1 MTNITKQSNIV
12 NKEFFEQALHDAV
25 ERQLALKRNEVTE
38 SEVNEWIFDNK
49 GKLADELENS
59 LAGVVSRVLKPKVA
73 PTAPVISLNDGKI
86 QLWAVDAHQPLKLA
100 EHRSFNFG
108 TSDTASLVYEER
120 SAGHRADEVS
130 LDDPSIWKW
139 LQRFVDRAQQSEE
152 LVEVAEAAIAAC
164 SPCKGSGQ
172 YVAQLTGGAKETR
185 TCPKCAKA
193 RAAVAKALA
202 LRNQI

>member
-1 MTNITKQSNIV
+1 MNATQLKLIERSQQRTATTIRLGLGYVLAAAKSGP
-12 NKEFFEQALHDAV
+12 KEAH
-25 ERQLALKRNEVTE
+25 KRPDIF
-38 SEVNEWIFDNK
+38 EWICD
-49 GKLADELENS
+49 
-59 LAGVVSRVLKPKVA
+59 V
-73 PTAPVISLNDGKI
+73 DGCGQIFLVK
-86 QLWAVDAHQPLKLA
+86 
-100 EHRSFNFG
+100 
-108 TSDTASLVYEER
+108 AS
-120 SAGHRADEVS
+120 EVS

-139 LQRFVDRAQQSEE
+139 LQGFVDQAQQAAE

-185 TCPKCAKA
+185 TCPLCAKA